1 VHIII
6 VVVLD
11 HPLILILVLRINH
24 ISDFKY
30 IELRRFQ
37 ELADHF
43 EKDSHKLVT
52 QHALSTTM
60 LFSNVLQPPIL
71 SLFSSTGS
79 NPMQLWDLVLDSNSA
94 VPTGSSCIQLIHD
107 STSSSSLITPPSVL
121 GSHSQEEEGIMT
133 TESRMMDRGYELD
146 QTVLHI
152 QSPNLSKT
160 FIQCPPRLLVP
171 EREVGEGTL
180 TTTMPSFSSSLF
192 GLGLKYPCIHLH
204 VRNMGKEWSFEV
216 GIMDTEGRLGVL
228 RLSTFQVLLSCL
240 LIVLLLPS

>member
-1 VHIII
+1 MHIII

-52 QHALSTTM
+52 QHTLSTTM
-60 LFSNVLQPPIL
+60 LFLNVLQPPIL

-79 NPMQLWDLVLDSNSA
+79 NPMQLWDLVLDSKSA

-107 STSSSSLITPPSVL
+107 STSSSSLITPPSIL
-121 GSHSQEEEGIMT
+121 GSHSQEEEGIMI

-152 QSPNLSKT
+152 QSPNLSRT
-160 FIQCPPRLLVP
+160 FIQCPPGLLVP
-171 EREVGEGTL
+171 EREVGEGVL
-180 TTTMPSFSSSLF
+180 TTTMPSF

-204 VRNMGKEWSFEV
+204 VRNLGKEWSFEV

-228 RLSTFQVLLSCL
+228 RLSTFQVLFSFL
-240 LIVLLLPS
+240 LIILLLPS

>member
-1 VHIII
+1 
-6 VVVLD
+6 
-11 HPLILILVLRINH
+11 
-24 ISDFKY
+24 
-30 IELRRFQ
+30 
-37 ELADHF
+37 
-43 EKDSHKLVT
+43 
-52 QHALSTTM
+52 
-60 LFSNVLQPPIL
+60 
-71 SLFSSTGS
+71 
-79 NPMQLWDLVLDSNSA
+79 MQLWDLVLDSNSA

-107 STSSSSLITPPSVL
+107 STSSSSLITPPSIL
-121 GSHSQEEEGIMT
+121 GSHSQEEEGTMT

-180 TTTMPSFSSSLF
+180 TTTMPSFSSSSF

-204 VRNMGKEWSFEV
+204 VRNLGKEWSFEV